1 MKKSVF
7 ALAAFCLFTFAL
19 PSCKKEKSFSD
30 QLLGL
35 WASTEVKTDGADAT
49 AFYGFKLNLESSKEF
64 DLDFITKNVLT
75 GGQTTTSSS
84 GDWSENDDKRD
95 LTLTY
100 STGEMKTYEVKDLTE
115 DALRVEFIEGGK
127 RLSIVFAKQ

>member
-7 ALAAFCLFTFAL
+7 AFAALLAFALAL
-19 PSCKKEKSFSD
+19 PSCKKEKSFSE
-30 QLLGL
+30 QLVGH
-35 WASTEVKTDGADAT
+35 WQSTEVKTDGADAT
-49 AFYGFKLNLESSKEF
+49 AFYTFKLHLETSKEF
-64 DLDFITKNVLT
+64 DLDFITKNILT
-75 GGQTTTSSS
+75 GGQTTVSSS

-100 STGEMKTYEVKDLTE
+100 STGETKTYEVKDLTE
-115 DALRVEFIEGGK
+115 DALRVEFIESGK